1 MVASVQYGVGMIGAT
16 QGEIAGATNNISW
29 DQRKRKLLPYAYL
42 SPTLLLLAVLT
53 VVPIVT
59 VFLYS
64 FFDNVIVNPNQPK
77 FVGLENYVDARSHR
91 KVRAALGNTLYFAVA
106 SVVAHFVIGLAFALL
121 LNSRL
126 LGANVKALFRV
137 VYILP
142 WVFTASIIAIL
153 WRLLLN
159 PHGVVNYVLLELGLV
174 PELLEWLSDRDL
186 AIHAVTFIN
195 IWSGYPFYLVSFLAG
210 LQGIPDDLYEAGR
223 VDGANTWQLFRFITL
238 PQLKPII
245 ISLALL
251 DFIWTIH
258 QFTLVWMTTGGG
270 SNSEVLSTYTY
281 KAAFSSYEFS
291 EAATLAMEI
300 LAICT
305 FFGIFYVRSQRMADE

>member
-1 MVASVQYGVGMIGAT
+1 MVTAAQNQVAESANIGW
-16 QGEIAGATNNISW
+16 Q
-29 DQRKRKLLPYAYL
+29 QRKRRLLPYAYL

-53 VVPIVT
+53 IVPIVT

-64 FFDNVIVNPNQPK
+64 LVDNVIVNQNTPE
-77 FVGLENYVDARSHR
+77 FVGLENYEEVLTHR
-91 KVRAALGNTLYFAVA
+91 KFRGALSNTIYFSVF
-106 SVVAHFVIGLAFALL
+106 SVVAHFFIGLSFALL

-126 LGANVKALFRV
+126 LSSNVKAIFRV
-137 VYILP
+137 IYILP

-153 WRLLLN
+153 WRLLMN
-159 PHGVVNYVLLELGLV
+159 PHGVINFILLELGLV
-174 PELLEWLSDRDL
+174 EELQEFLSDRRL
-186 AIHAVTFIN
+186 ALNAVTFIN

-210 LQGIPDDLYEAGR
+210 LQGIHDDLYEAGR
-223 VDGANTWQLFRFITL
+223 VDGGNAWQLFLNITL

-258 QFTLVWMTTGGG
+258 QFTLIWMTTGGG
-270 SNSEVLSTYTY
+270 PMRSTEVLSTYTY
-281 KAAFSSYEFS
+281 KAAFSSHEYS
-291 EAATLAMEI
+291 IASTIAMVI

-305 FFGIFYVRSQRMADE
+305 FVAIFYVRSQRMVDE

>member
-1 MVASVQYGVGMIGAT
+1 MVTAAQNQVAESANIGW
-16 QGEIAGATNNISW
+16 Q
-29 DQRKRKLLPYAYL
+29 QRKRRLLPYAYL

-53 VVPIVT
+53 IVPIVT

-64 FFDNVIVNPNQPK
+64 LVDNVIVNQNTPE
-77 FVGLENYVDARSHR
+77 FVGLENYEEVLTHR
-91 KVRAALGNTLYFAVA
+91 KFRGALSNTIYFSVF
-106 SVVAHFVIGLAFALL
+106 SVVAHFFIGLSFALL

-126 LGANVKALFRV
+126 LSSNVKAIFRV
-137 VYILP
+137 IYILP

-153 WRLLLN
+153 WRLLMN
-159 PHGVVNYVLLELGLV
+159 PHGVINFILLELGLV
-174 PELLEWLSDRDL
+174 EELQEFLSDRRL
-186 AIHAVTFIN
+186 ALNAVTFIN

-223 VDGANTWQLFRFITL
+223 VDGGNAWQLFLNITL

-258 QFTLVWMTTGGG
+258 QFTLIWMTTGGG
-270 SNSEVLSTYTY
+270 PMRSTEVLSTYTY
-281 KAAFSSYEFS
+281 KAAFSSHEYS
-291 EAATLAMEI
+291 IASTIAMVILAM
-300 LAICT
+300 CT
-305 FFGIFYVRSQRMADE
+305 FVAVFYVRSQRMVDE